1 MKKRGLAA
9 AILALSLLA
18 TGCSGDGAPLATQ
31 PPQTQSQDS
40 GQLGAE
46 GTLVT
51 DGYLLQQ
58 RISPI
63 SPDVARVAKDVSPC
77 VVGIQVVST
86 SEAGVRSG
94 LGSGVF
100 VDASGY
106 VLTNYHV
113 AGTAEDI
120 TAVLQ
125 DGSKVPARRVWGDRA
140 LDLAVIKCEG
150 GPYPSASLGTIENLQ
165 VGEPVIAIGTPLD
178 LAFQHTVTSGIVS
191 AKDRTLQ
198 VPTEQGL
205 SFMEELIQTDA
216 SINPGNSGGP
226 LLNLSG
232 QVIGINTVK
241 VEQAEGIGFAIP
253 IDICLPI
260 VSSIL
265 STGGFETPYIGL
277 FVIDRDIARYY
288 DKEVEQGLCALN
300 VDANGPAAQAGI
312 QAGDCILTVN
322 GQEAK
327 TVLQLR
333 RLVYEAGVGGT
344 VSFTYEREGKAHAG
358 SCTLTTKPVA

>member
-1 MKKRGLAA
+1 MRTR
-9 AILALSLLA
+9 STCMNDEA
-18 TGCSGDGAPLATQ
+18 TCQ
-31 PPQTQSQDS
+31 
-40 GQLGAE
+40 
-46 GTLVT
+46 
-51 DGYLLQQ
+51 
-58 RISPI
+58 
-63 SPDVARVAKDVSPC
+63 K
-77 VVGIQVVST
+77 
-86 SEAGVRSG
+86 
-94 LGSGVF
+94 
-100 VDASGY
+100 
-106 VLTNYHV
+106 V
-113 AGTAEDI
+113 AGLTKTDSKMCIRDRDI

-241 VEQAEGIGFAIP
+241 IG
-253 IDICLPI
+253 
-260 VSSIL
+260 
-265 STGGFETPYIGL
+265 
-277 FVIDRDIARYY
+277 R
-288 DKEVEQGLCALN
+288 
-300 VDANGPAAQAGI
+300 
-312 QAGDCILTVN
+312 
-322 GQEAK
+322 
-327 TVLQLR
+327 
-333 RLVYEAGVGGT
+333 
-344 VSFTYEREGKAHAG
+344 AH
-358 SCTLTTKPVA
+358 V